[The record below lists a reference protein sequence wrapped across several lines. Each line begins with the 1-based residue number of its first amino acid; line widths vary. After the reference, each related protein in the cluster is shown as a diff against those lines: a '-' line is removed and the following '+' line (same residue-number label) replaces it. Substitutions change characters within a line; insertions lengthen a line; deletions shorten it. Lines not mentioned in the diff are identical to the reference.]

1 MRFTSDPNPFASRLT
16 LTLSPTFRGS
26 VYELAAFCRRHP
38 RKDLENRL
46 LLFSLDWPTSLCS
59 YVPETI
65 HQEAEWLRN
74 FSCETA
80 HCFKP
85 IDRAT
90 VLNFI
95 RQEWGSEQAFDE
107 FVHNELPS
115 VLQASKRRYAR
126 TFRNEVRKT
135 IDLVLGD

>member
-1 MRFTSDPNPFASRLT
+1 MP
-16 LTLSPTFRGS
+16 
-26 VYELAAFCRRHP
+26 V
-38 RKDLENRL
+38 
-46 LLFSLDWPTSLCS
+46 
-59 YVPETI
+59 TI

-74 FSCETA
+74 FSCKTA

-107 FVHNELPS
+107 FVHTHLLK
-115 VLQASKRRYAR
+115 VLERSKREYASQLLR
-126 TFRNEVRKT
+126 VAGESFEMVFSA
-135 IDLVLGD
+135 

>member
-1 MRFTSDPNPFASRLT
+1 M
-16 LTLSPTFRGS
+16 
-26 VYELAAFCRRHP
+26 
-38 RKDLENRL
+38 

-115 VLQASKRRYAR
+115 VLRASKRRYAR
-126 TFRNEVRKT
+126 TFRNEVRNT

>member
-1 MRFTSDPNPFASRLT
+1 M
-16 LTLSPTFRGS
+16 
-26 VYELAAFCRRHP
+26 
-38 RKDLENRL
+38 

-65 HQEAEWLRN
+65 HQEAEWLCN
-74 FSCETA
+74 FSCKTA

-95 RQEWGSEQAFDE
+95 RQERGSEQAFDE

-115 VLQASKRRYAR
+115 VLRVSKRRYLS
-126 TFRNEVRKT
+126 TFRNEVLKT
-135 IDLVLGD
+135 IDMVLGD

>member
-1 MRFTSDPNPFASRLT
+1 MVVSAASLRSRLTSDPNPFA
-16 LTLSPTFRGS
+16 TFRGS
-26 VYELAAFCRRHP
+26 VYELAAFCRRH
-38 RKDLENRL
+38 RNDLKNRL

-59 YVPETI
+59 YVPVTI

-95 RQEWGSEQAFDE
+95 RQEWGSEQAFDD
-107 FVHNELPS
+107 FVHNELPN
-115 VLQASKRRYAR
+115 VLRASKRRYVR
-126 TFRNEVRKT
+126 TFRNEVFNT

>member
-1 MRFTSDPNPFASRLT
+1 M
-16 LTLSPTFRGS
+16 
-26 VYELAAFCRRHP
+26 
-38 RKDLENRL
+38 

-74 FSCETA
+74 LSCETA

-115 VLQASKRRYAR
+115 VLRASKRRYAR
-126 TFRNEVRKT
+126 TFRNEVFKT

>member
-1 MRFTSDPNPFASRLT
+1 MSLQPSAGGIATISRIACSSFLLT
-16 LTLSPTFRGS
+16 GP
-26 VYELAAFCRRHP
+26 RRP
-38 RKDLENRL
+38 
-46 LLFSLDWPTSLCS
+46 CS

-65 HQEAEWLRN
+65 DQEAKWLRN

-85 IDRAT
+85 IDLAT

-95 RQEWGSEQAFDE
+95 RQEWGSEQAFDD

-115 VLQASKRRYAR
+115 VLRASKRRYAR
-126 TFRNEVRKT
+126 TFRNEVFKT